1 MARVD
6 RARFGTIEAHGLAEV
21 RTGLSDLPPGWWAV
35 VVTFEGQVTALRF
48 DEVCGRPVPAAPP
61 ALPASPWAGLAGP
74 WRSSM
79 ARDAYENGV
88 GEIRRRIA
96 AGTVYQVNLC
106 RVLSHDLD
114 GWPDL
119 GALAAVLER
128 GNPAPYAGLV
138 DVRTAGV
145 GVVSASPELYLRVD
159 GRRVTSGPIKGT
171 ATTAET
177 LLPKDVAENVM
188 IVDLVRNDLSHVCEP
203 GTVEVEAL
211 CAVETHPG
219 LVHLTSYVA
228 GDLREGIDWDG
239 ILEATF
245 PPGSVSGAPKSSAL
259 RTIGDLEPEGRGA
272 YCGAI
277 GWIDNRRPDRLR
289 AELAVGIR
297 TFFVRFGARPGG
309 VRSPELC
316 FGTGAGITWDSEP
329 ALEWAETELK
339 AARLIRLASG
349 R

>member
-1 MARVD
+1 MD
-6 RARFGTIEAHGLAEV
+6 RARFGTVEAHGLAEV
-21 RTGLSDLPPGWWAV
+21 RNDLGDLPPGWWAV

-48 DEVCGRPVPAAPP
+48 EAVCGGPVPAATHEQ
-61 ALPASPWAGLAGP
+61 PASPWAGLAGP
-74 WRSSM
+74 WRTSM
-79 ARDAYENGV
+79 ARDAYERGV
-88 GEIRRRIA
+88 DEIRRRIA

-119 GALAAVLER
+119 AALAAVLER

-138 DVRTAGV
+138 DVRSAGV
-145 GVVSASPELYLRVD
+145 GVVCASPELYLRVD

-171 ATTAET
+171 AITAEA

-228 GDLREGIDWDG
+228 GDLREGTGWHD

-259 RTIGDLEPEGRGA
+259 RTIGDLEPEVRGA

-277 GWIDNRRPDRLR
+277 GWIDTRRPDRLR

-297 TFFVRFGARPGG
+297 TFFVRLRSEAGG
-309 VRSPELC
+309 DQLLELC

-339 AARLIRLASG
+339 AARLVGLASG
-349 R
+349 Q

>member
-1 MARVD
+1 
-6 RARFGTIEAHGLAEV
+6 
-21 RTGLSDLPPGWWAV
+21 
-35 VVTFEGQVTALRF
+35 
-48 DEVCGRPVPAAPP
+48 
-61 ALPASPWAGLAGP
+61 
-74 WRSSM
+74 M
-79 ARDAYENGV
+79 ARDAYEGGV

-106 RVLSHDLD
+106 RLLSHELDDWPDLD
-114 GWPDL
+114 G
-119 GALAAVLER
+119 LAAVLEQ

-138 DVRTAGV
+138 DVRSAGV
-145 GVVSASPELYLRVD
+145 GVVCASPELYLRVD

-171 ATTAET
+171 ATTAEA

-211 CAVETHPG
+211 CALEQHPG

-228 GDLREGIDWDG
+228 GDLRDGTGWDE

-259 RTIGDLEPEGRGA
+259 RTIGDLEPEARGA

-277 GWIDNRRPDRLR
+277 GWIDTREPGRPR
-289 AELAVGIR
+289 AQLAVGIR
-297 TFFVRFGARPGG
+297 TFFVRFRAGPGG
-309 VRSPELC
+309 SPFPELC

-329 ALEWAETELK
+329 ALEWAETQLK
-339 AARLIRLASG
+339 ASRLVRLASG